1 MVIRAGLWLL
11 LEFAAVINMNKNEFN
26 KLKYEVKQFVTGV
39 DFVYDSKTKTAMV
52 QNGKEKSANI
62 QIPVALLFE
71 IFEDHQ
77 SRIRS
82 LEEDQRIS
90 FLL

>member
-1 MVIRAGLWLL
+1 MHRSQ
-11 LEFAAVINMNKNEFN
+11 FN
-26 KLKYEVKQFVTGV
+26 KLKNEVKLFVTGV

-52 QNGKEKSANI
+52 QNGKVKSANI

-77 SRIRS
+77 SRIQS
-82 LEEDQRIS
+82 LEEEKRTS

>member
-1 MVIRAGLWLL
+1 MH
-11 LEFAAVINMNKNEFN
+11 KSQFN
-26 KLKYEVKQFVTGV
+26 KLKNEVKQYVTGV

-52 QNGKEKSANI
+52 QNGKVKSANI

-77 SRIRS
+77 SRIQS
-82 LEEDQRIS
+82 LEEDQRSS

>member
-1 MVIRAGLWLL
+1 MHRYQ
-11 LEFAAVINMNKNEFN
+11 FN

-52 QNGKEKSANI
+52 QNGKVKSANI

-77 SRIRS
+77 SRIQS
-82 LEEDQRIS
+82 LEEEKRTS